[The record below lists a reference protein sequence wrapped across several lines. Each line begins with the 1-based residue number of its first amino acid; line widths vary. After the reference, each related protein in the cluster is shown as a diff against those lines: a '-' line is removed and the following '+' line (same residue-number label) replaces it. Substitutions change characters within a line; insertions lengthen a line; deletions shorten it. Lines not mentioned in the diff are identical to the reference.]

1 MYFMQKTCLW
11 CPFDDQF
18 FTPMPLFFQ
27 NIDIFSDYTDFDKV
41 QIYKMRKM
49 AANKN
54 VSLYK

>member
-27 NIDIFSDYTDFDKV
+27 NIDIFSDKTDFDKV

-49 AANKN
+49 AANK
-54 VSLYK
+54 KC